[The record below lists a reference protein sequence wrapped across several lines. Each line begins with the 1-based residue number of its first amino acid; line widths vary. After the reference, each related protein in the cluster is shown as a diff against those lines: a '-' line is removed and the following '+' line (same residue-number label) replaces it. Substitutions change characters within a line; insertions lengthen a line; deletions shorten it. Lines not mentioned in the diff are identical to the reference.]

1 MRRKT
6 RKTRTRTSKK
16 LNLRQVRGVATAS
29 ARLLGV
35 RERVRFDGRD
45 AAWKEEE
52 EERRLFRAT
61 GEYSV
66 ENSMKEPGESAE
78 YG

>member
-1 MRRKT
+1 M
-6 RKTRTRTSKK
+6 RTSKK
-16 LNLRQVRGVATAS
+16 LSLRQVRGVATAS

-35 RERVRFDGRD
+35 RESVRFGGRD
-45 AAWKEEE
+45 AAWKEDE

-66 ENSMKEPGESAE
+66 ENSMKDPGESAE

>member
-1 MRRKT
+1 M
-6 RKTRTRTSKK
+6 RTSNK
-16 LNLRQVRGVATAS
+16 LNLRHVRGVATAS
-29 ARLLGV
+29 ETRLLGV
-35 RERVRFDGRD
+35 RESVRFGGRE
-45 AAWKEEE
+45 AWKEEE
-52 EERRLFRAT
+52 EERRLFLAT